1 MREIDGQAKTI
12 QELLANKKYSLDYY
26 QREYSWQT
34 KHVSELIDDLV
45 NKFYESYDETHER
58 FQVVNYRHYFL
69 GSIIICDKDN
79 QRYII
84 DGQQRLTTLTLLLI
98 KLYQLLDDDNQKSQI
113 ASLIFSLRH
122 GEKSFNLNI
131 DNRKNIMETLFSGA
145 FFNTVNE
152 TESICNIAARFE
164 DIENNLKIRKEELP
178 YFVDWLLERVF
189 LVEITAYADEDAY
202 TIFETMN
209 DRGLSLSPADMLRG
223 YLLSNIT
230 DTIKRSK
237 ANKLWNDCVHKIKQY
252 GRDEE
257 SDTIKAWL
265 RSQYAEDKNK
275 DFDKIG
281 SEFHRWVQS
290 KEEDV
295 LSLKSSDDYA
305 NFIQR
310 DFSFYSHWY
319 LHLRKA
325 TKELIKGS
333 ECVFYNAQHNFTLQ
347 YPVLLAPLCIDDT
360 DDDILCKI
368 EIVAIYLDIFIQRRI
383 WNYSS
388 IAQRD
393 LNTLMFS
400 LMGEIRGKNVNALRS
415 LLYKKLNEDP
425 IVTTP
430 DSQTIDLFPDFDFG
444 IKKPIT
450 KSTPFRLHGGNSKAV
465 RLILARMTD
474 YVEVQSGKI
483 SRYLEYVSSGNNSY
497 EVEHIWS
504 NHYERHKDEFSHKID
519 FQDYRNCI
527 GGLILLPK
535 NVNASFGDSPY
546 NKKREHYLRE
556 NLLAQSLH
564 EKAYENNPGFIQ
576 FIDRSQLP
584 FVPHR
589 EFKKTD
595 LDARQDLY
603 TKLAEQIWN
612 PDRLLEDNSAI

>member
-1 MREIDGQAKTI
+1 
-12 QELLANKKYSLDYY
+12 
-26 QREYSWQT
+26 
-34 KHVSELIDDLV
+34 
-45 NKFYESYDETHER
+45 
-58 FQVVNYRHYFL
+58 
-69 GSIIICDKDN
+69 
-79 QRYII
+79 
-84 DGQQRLTTLTLLLI
+84 
-98 KLYQLLDDDNQKSQI
+98 
-113 ASLIFSLRH
+113 
-122 GEKSFNLNI
+122 
-131 DNRKNIMETLFSGA
+131 
-145 FFNTVNE
+145 
-152 TESICNIAARFE
+152 
-164 DIENNLKIRKEELP
+164 
-178 YFVDWLLERVF
+178 
-189 LVEITAYADEDAY
+189 
-202 TIFETMN
+202 MN
-209 DRGLSLSPADMLRG
+209 DRGLSLSPAHMLRG
-223 YLLSNIT
+223 YLLSKIS
-230 DTIKRSK
+230 DIEKRNNASK
-237 ANKLWNDCVHKIKQY
+237 IWNERVHTLKQF
-252 GRDEE
+252 GKEEE
-257 SDTIKAWL
+257 SDAIKAWL
-265 RSQYAEDKNK
+265 RSQYAKEKSK
-275 DFDKIG
+275 DFDRIG
-281 SEFHRWVQS
+281 SEFHRWVQD
-290 KEEDV
+290 EENI
-295 LSLKSSDDYA
+295 LNLKSSENFT
-305 NFIQR
+305 NFIQN
-310 DFSFYSHWY
+310 DFSFYSRWY

-325 TKELIKGS
+325 TKELVKGF

-347 YPVLLAPLCIDDT
+347 YPVLLTPLCVDDT
-360 DDDILCKI
+360 ENDIYCKI
-368 EIVAIYLDIFIQRRI
+368 QIVATYLDIFIQRRI

-393 LNTLMFS
+393 LNTMMFS
-400 LMGEIRGKNVNALRS
+400 LMNDIRGKNVKDLRG
-415 LLYKKLNEDP
+415 LLYNKLNENSL
-425 IVTTP
+425 VTSP
-430 DSQTIDLFPDFDFG
+430 DSQTLDLFQEFDLG
-444 IKKPIT
+444 IEKPIT
-450 KSTPFRLHGGNSKAV
+450 KATPFRLHSRNSKAI

-527 GGLILLPK
+527 GGLILLPR